1 MSGCALS
8 AIKIGMTLQ
17 NASNNKQRID
27 LFGVQIDPMTMK
39 ETVATVF
46 DWINQKETDCKFVIT
61 PNVDHIVQ
69 VQSNVA
75 LQSAYQKAALVVADG
90 RPVVWAANFLGV
102 NIPETVPGSDL
113 VPAIFD
119 YAQAAEK
126 PIKVF
131 LLGAMPGVAD
141 RAKVFIGQQWP
152 AVNVVGTLSPD
163 FGFDKNDNESKN
175 ICEIVNASGAELLV
189 LGLGAP
195 KQELWVTKYA
205 ANLTVEAALCVGA
218 TIDFLAGEKPRAP
231 VWMRR
236 SGLEWLHRMLSEP
249 KRLAKRYMIDAVV
262 FPKIVYKEWL
272 KQRQKG

>member
-1 MSGCALS
+1 MHNLS
-8 AIKIGMTLQ
+8 K
-17 NASNNKQRID
+17 SKQRVD
-27 LFGVQIDPMTMK
+27 LFGVQIDPVTMA
-39 ETVATVF
+39 EAVSIVF
-46 DWINQKETDCKFVIT
+46 DWMNRKETDCKFVVT

-69 VQSNVA
+69 VQSNIG
-75 LQSAYQKAALVVADG
+75 LQASYKKAALVVTDG
-90 RPVVWAANFLGV
+90 RPVVWSANLLGV

-119 YAQAAEK
+119 FSQTNNK

-141 RAKVFIGQQWP
+141 RAKVFIGRQWP
-152 AVNVVGTLSPD
+152 LVEIVGTLSPD
-163 FGFDKNDNESKN
+163 FGFDKNDVQSKK
-175 ICEIVNASGAELLV
+175 ICEVVNASGAELL
-189 LGLGAP
+189 LIGLGAP

-205 ANLTVEAALCVGA
+205 PQLSVKAALCIGA

-231 VWMRR
+231 IWMRK

-249 KRLAKRYMIDAVV
+249 KRLAKRYTIDAIK

-272 KQRQKG
+272 FQRQKREQLKNDDAF